1 MTSISNIG
9 MATDLN
15 VNSSTTRTIRMET
28 MLTTMLSVANDL
40 LKLRLF
46 LVVARRYDECHH
58 VGGCEVIG
66 DHTLFRKGTSENG
79 VAAKDVLTDFM
90 KDYVVS
96 GGHPEQVVNKWPW
109 NKKA

>member
-1 MTSISNIG
+1 
-9 MATDLN
+9 
-15 VNSSTTRTIRMET
+15 MEGDS
-28 MLTTMLSVANDL
+28 MPDCSKIVDFN
-40 LKLRLF
+40 LF
-46 LVVARRYDECHH
+46 IDE
-58 VGGCEVIG
+58 ELA
-66 DHTLFRKGTSENG
+66 TLFRKVTSENG